1 MLCWTAAKQPRR
13 EGWVGR
19 GYGNTPLA
27 SQLPYHTSLFP
38 PGTPPRPQFSVL
50 AMYGDFVHGL
60 CTLFI
65 LSGSFSPESL
75 LLSKL
80 RLILRSH
87 LICQFLQEVLPALP
101 FPNLLNWPTSVA
113 HKPGHSE
120 CSQ

>member
-1 MLCWTAAKQPRR
+1 MLDSSKAATEGGLGR
-13 EGWVGR
+13 EGLR
-19 GYGNTPLA
+19 QYPPCLPASLPHFPLP
-27 SQLPYHTSLFP
+27 SWY
-38 PGTPPRPQFSVL
+38 PPRPQFSVL